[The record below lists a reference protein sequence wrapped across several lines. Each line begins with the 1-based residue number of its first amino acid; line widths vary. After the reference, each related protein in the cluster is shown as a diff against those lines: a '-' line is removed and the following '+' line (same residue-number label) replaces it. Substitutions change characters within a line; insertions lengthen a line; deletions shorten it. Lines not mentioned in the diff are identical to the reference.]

1 MRYFEARIIENR
13 TLGGGYFV
21 LRLGGCESLQN
32 AKPGQFVMVRGD
44 WGRDPLLPR
53 AFSLLSVAAQGRAA
67 ILAKTIGQGT
77 ALLERSAPGSL
88 VSVLGPLGSQFPV
101 TTTDTTDLLVAGGV
115 GLPPLY
121 MQAEHAARQGL
132 VARSEMIYGG
142 RTTRDLVLLSEMR
155 ALGLPL
161 YLATEDGSLGRRG
174 LVTNALEAR
183 IEYHRAAATGRRLR
197 IMACGPN
204 AMLWAVGRIA
214 RAHDI
219 ECHLS
224 LEEHMACGIGVCLG
238 CAVPARSR
246 PFRYVCKDGPVF
258 LASDVLDVPRQDAPA
273 PPPDPSL
280 CTT

>member
-21 LRLGGCESLQN
+21 LRLGGCESLQG

-67 ILAKTIGQGT
+67 ILAKTVGQGT
-77 ALLERSAPGSL
+77 ALLERSAPGSI

-101 TTTDTTDLLVAGGV
+101 TVTETTDLLVAGGV
-115 GLPPLY
+115 GLPPVY

-132 VARSEMIYGG
+132 VARCEMIYGG
-142 RTTRDLVLLSEMR
+142 RSTRDLVLLSEMR

-183 IEYHRAAATGRRLR
+183 IEHHRATGTGRPLR

-214 RAHDI
+214 RTHEV

-224 LEEHMACGIGVCLG
+224 VEENMACGIGVCLG
-238 CAVPARSR
+238 CAMPARSR

-258 LASDVLDVPRQDAPA
+258 LASDVLDVPRDEAGA
-273 PPPDPSL
+273 PPDPSL